1 MNHNTGRAACFSVTA
16 LANDDVRP
24 ELEFG
29 SGSSGMN
36 DTVTKTR
43 YRVGGMDCAACA
55 TKIETAVRR
64 IDGVREV
71 HVATSSSTMTVTHSA
86 AVGLGSDIVGVA
98 HSEAEVQT
106 MAAALETGSAHPR
119 AKAILAR
126 AANDGIV
133 IPAISEASAL
143 KHAPSCCP
151 RTSCALSKS

>member
-29 SGSSGMN
+29 SGSSGM
-36 DTVTKTR
+36 
-43 YRVGGMDCAACA
+43 DCAACA

-71 HVATSSSTMTVTHSA
+71 HVATSSSTMRVTHSA

-106 MAAALETGSAHPR
+106 MAAALETGSAHSR

-133 IPAISEASAL
+133 NPTVSGASAL
-143 KHAPSCCP
+143 KHPPSCCP